1 MLNAAAWL
9 EELGLAQYAEVFA
22 EQAIDFE
29 IVPALTEADLEK
41 LGMPLSHRRR
51 MLQAIG
57 ALAGTTAAKT
67 DQAHIALP
75 RSSAQ
80 RRQATMLVCD
90 LVGSTALAS
99 AAGLLTSHACA
110 APSGQAE
117 FIYRRMNPIICRTGE
132 GDGRWSTWDGRWRQ
146 LGHCQP
152 CERGR
157 PRCASH

>member
-1 MLNAAAWL
+1 MLKAAAWL
-9 EELGLAQYAEVFA
+9 EEVFA

-29 IVPALTEADLEK
+29 IVPTLTESDLEK

-90 LVGSTALAS
+90 LVGSTALAPPRGS
-99 AAGLLTSHACA
+99 LLAMPPTM
-110 APSGQAE
+110 
-117 FIYRRMNPIICRTGE
+117 RK
-132 GDGRWSTWDGRWRQ
+132 
-146 LGHCQP
+146 
-152 CERGR
+152 GR